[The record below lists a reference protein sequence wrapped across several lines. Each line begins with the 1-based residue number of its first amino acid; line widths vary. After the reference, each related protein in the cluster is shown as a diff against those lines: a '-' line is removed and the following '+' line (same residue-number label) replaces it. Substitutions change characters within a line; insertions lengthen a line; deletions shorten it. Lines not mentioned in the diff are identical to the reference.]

1 MPSLSAERRLRGGV
15 EILDAP
21 DLDPR
26 LGRRS
31 LRDVALANTLFGG
44 AGAVVGE
51 IAAMLPRL
59 PRHVTLLDVGTGL
72 GDIPA
77 RARVV
82 ARRAGVTLDTV
93 GLEAAEWGAIACRPL
108 TELAIVGNALA
119 LPFGDASIDIVT
131 CSQVLHHFFDADA
144 QQLVRELD
152 RVARR
157 QVIISEIRRTRVAAA
172 GIWAASFL
180 LGFHPVSR
188 HDGVVSVM
196 RGFTTGELR
205 DAVRTAIG
213 HDAVVRRRP
222 GFRLTATWTPATAGA
237 AQ

>member
-1 MPSLSAERRLRGGV
+1 MATHSSSVDGRRRGGV
-15 EILDAP
+15 EVLDAP
-21 DLDPR
+21 DLDPH

-31 LRDVALANTLFGG
+31 LRDVALANALFGG
-44 AGAVVGE
+44 ADAVVRE
-51 IAAMLPRL
+51 ITEMLPEL

-77 RARVV
+77 RARAATRRSGVV
-82 ARRAGVTLDTV
+82 LETV
-93 GLEAAEWGAIACRPL
+93 GLEAAEWAAIASRPQ
-108 TELAIVGNALA
+108 TELSIVGNALA
-119 LPFGDASIDIVT
+119 LPFADASIDIVT
-131 CSQVLHHFFDADA
+131 CSQVLHHFFDGDA

-157 QVIISEIRRTRVAAA
+157 RVIISEIRRSRVAAA

-196 RGFTTGELR
+196 RGFTPGELR
-205 DAVRTAIG
+205 DVVRGTTG
-213 HDAVVRRRP
+213 REPRVRRRL
-222 GFRLTATWTPATAGA
+222 GFRVTATWTP
-237 AQ
+237 

>member
-1 MPSLSAERRLRGGV
+1 VGTPSWSANGRQRGV

-31 LRDVALANTLFGG
+31 LRDVRVANALFGG
-44 AGAVVGE
+44 AAAVVNE
-51 IAAMLPRL
+51 ISSVLPVL
-59 PRHVTLLDVGTGL
+59 PRHATLLDVGTGL

-77 RARVV
+77 RARQLA
-82 ARRAGVTLDTV
+82 ARGGVTLETI
-93 GLEAAEWGAIACRPL
+93 GLEAAEWVAAASRTHTGIAV
-108 TELAIVGNALA
+108 VGSALA
-119 LPFGDASIDIVT
+119 LPFADASVDVVT
-131 CSQVLHHFFDADA
+131 CSQVLHHFFDDDA
-144 QQLVRELD
+144 GQLVRELD

-157 QVIISEIRRTRVAAA
+157 RVIISEIRRTRVAAA

-196 RGFTTGELR
+196 RGFTAPELREAVRAATGR
-205 DAVRTAIG
+205 DAVV
-213 HDAVVRRRP
+213 HRRP
-222 GFRLTATWTPATAGA
+222 GFRVTAQWTPA
-237 AQ
+237 

>member
-1 MPSLSAERRLRGGV
+1 VGTHSSSVDGRRRGGV
-15 EILDAP
+15 EVLDAP
-21 DLDPR
+21 DLDPH

-31 LRDVALANTLFGG
+31 LRDVALANALFGG
-44 AGAVVGE
+44 ADAVVRE
-51 IAAMLPRL
+51 ITDMLPEL

-77 RARVV
+77 RARAATRRSGVV
-82 ARRAGVTLDTV
+82 LETV
-93 GLEAAEWGAIACRPL
+93 GLEAAEWAAIASRPQ
-108 TELAIVGNALA
+108 TELSIVGSALA
-119 LPFGDASIDIVT
+119 LPFADASIDIVT
-131 CSQVLHHFFDADA
+131 CSQVLHHFFDDDA

-157 QVIISEIRRTRVAAA
+157 RVIVSEIRRSRAAAA

-196 RGFTTGELR
+196 RGFTPGELH
-205 DAVRTAIG
+205 DVVRAATG
-213 HDAVVRRRP
+213 REPRVRRRL
-222 GFRLTATWTPATAGA
+222 GFRVTATWTP
-237 AQ
+237 

>member
-1 MPSLSAERRLRGGV
+1 VATPSSSANGRRRGV

-21 DLDPR
+21 DVDPH

-44 AGAVVGE
+44 SAAVVTE
-51 IAAMLPRL
+51 VIAMLPHL

-77 RARVV
+77 RARAV
-82 ARRAGVTLDTV
+82 ARAAGVTLDTV
-93 GLEAAEWGAIACRPL
+93 GLEAAEWAAIACRPQ
-108 TELAIVGNALA
+108 TAMAVVGSALA
-119 LPFGDASIDIVT
+119 LPFADASIDIVT
-131 CSQVLHHFFDADA
+131 CSQVLHHFFDGDA
-144 QQLVRELD
+144 RQLVSELD

-157 QVIISEIRRTRVAAA
+157 RVIISEIRRTRVAAA

-196 RGFTTGELR
+196 RGFTPGELG
-205 DAVRTAIG
+205 DAVRSATG
-213 HDAVVRRRP
+213 QDAVVRRRP
-222 GFRLTATWTPATAGA
+222 GFRVTANWTPASVSA
-237 AQ
+237 